1 MKKVFL
7 LVMLVAGILF
17 GAEAQNRS
25 INFEQTKVWKQIVK
39 KAKKEK
45 KRSTAYL
52 LLVGVGLIAVAAV
65 FLIFYYNV

>member
-25 INFEQTKVWKQIVK
+25 INFEQTKVWKQIVTLPG
-39 KAKKEK
+39 AA
-45 KRSTAYL
+45 RVRCWRIMCL
-52 LLVGVGLIAVAAV
+52 LRMK
-65 FLIFYYNV
+65 